1 MKESMFWMPGDE
13 NGPITDDAGSE
24 TLAEFWEWRNDYENT
39 PVKEFLFEFFE
50 VYGISG
56 ARVLAFSSADPNLC
70 VGELHSDAN
79 TYDDL
84 VLATAFGQFM
94 KEGCIDS
101 EIHRLALNSAQR
113 QIAPIVL
120 NFRCANPD
128 ERLIGLGKTI
138 QALKKCA

>member
-1 MKESMFWMPGDE
+1 MFWMPGDE

-24 TLAEFWEWRNDYENT
+24 ALAEFWEWRDVYENT
-39 PVKEFLFEFFE
+39 AVTEFLFEFCE
-50 VYGISG
+50 TYGISRD
-56 ARVLAFSSADPNLC
+56 RVFAFSSADPNLC

-101 EIHRLALNSAQR
+101 DLHRLALNSAQR
-113 QIAPIVL
+113 QIAPVVL
-120 NFRCANPD
+120 DFRCANPD

-138 QALKKCA
+138 EALNKMRIVK